1 MEVKAFRE
9 SFLSSH
15 NFSSMKVL
23 IQQVHITDPSSPL
36 HGTVQDILIESG
48 IIRDIQPHLSVDA
61 AQVIEGNGLHCSP
74 GWVDVFANFGD
85 PGYEYKETLETGAAA
100 AAAGGYT
107 DVFVIPNTK
116 PVIDTKS
123 QAEYIRHK
131 AMSLPVRV
139 HPIGAVS
146 RGTEGK
152 DLAEMYD
159 MRASGAIAFSDG
171 LNPIQSAGILMKALQ
186 YVKAFE
192 GVIIQIPDDKSVGA
206 GGLVHEG
213 VVSTRLGLPGKP
225 MMAEELLVA
234 RDIKLARYTDS
245 KLHFTGV
252 TSPKSLEYIR
262 RAKEAGLAVT
272 CSVTPYHLFF
282 TDDDLVEYDTNLK
295 VYPPLRSKAEKETIK
310 KAVMDGTVDCIASH
324 HLPHEYDSK
333 VLEFENA
340 KYGMTGLETSY
351 AVLKTVLPLVPE
363 EKWVN
368 LLCHNPRRIFGLD
381 QPVFEK
387 DMTACI
393 TLFDPKGQ
401 TSVNE
406 LFFRSKSRNSAFIG
420 KTLNGKVIGIIRGEK
435 IFLNR

>member
-1 MEVKAFRE
+1 MQ
-9 SFLSSH
+9 
-15 NFSSMKVL
+15 VL
-23 IQQVHITDPSSPL
+23 IQQAHIIDPLSPL
-36 HGTVQDILIESG
+36 HGTIQDILVESG
-48 IIRDIQPHLSVDA
+48 IIKDIQPAIKVKADK
-61 AQVIEGNGLHCSP
+61 VVTGNNLHVSS

-123 QAEYIRHK
+123 QAAYISRRST
-131 AMSLPVRV
+131 SLPVTV

-146 RGTEGK
+146 KGTEGK

-171 LNPIQSAGILMKALQ
+171 LNPIQSAGILLKALQ
-186 YVKAFE
+186 YVKVFD

-206 GGLVHEG
+206 NGLVHEG
-213 VVSTRLGLPGKP
+213 IVSTRLGLPGKP

-234 RDIKLARYTDS
+234 RDIKLARYAES

-262 RAKEAGLAVT
+262 RAKDAGLAVT

-282 TDDDLVEYDTNLK
+282 TDEDLLHYDTNLK
-295 VYPPLRSKAEKETIK
+295 VFPPLRTQTDRGLLQA
-310 KAVMDGTVDCIASH
+310 AVADGTVDCIASH

-333 VLEFENA
+333 ILEFEYA
-340 KYGMTGLETSY
+340 KYGMTGLETTY
-351 AVLKTVLPLVPE
+351 AVLKTVLPQVPDS
-363 EKWVN
+363 KWVE
-368 LLCHNPRRIFGLD
+368 LLSINPRKIFGLP
-381 QPVFEK
+381 QPLIQK
-387 DMTACI
+387 DAPAQLTI
-393 TLFDPKGQ
+393 FDPGQ
-401 TSVNE
+401 SITIQDG
-406 LFFRSKSRNSAFIG
+406 FFRSKSKNSAFTG
-420 KTLNGKVIGIIRGEK
+420 KTLQGQVRGIINGRNV
-435 IFLNR
+435 ILN

>member
-1 MEVKAFRE
+1 
-9 SFLSSH
+9 
-15 NFSSMKVL
+15 MKVL
-23 IQQVHITDPSSPL
+23 IQQAHIVDPSSPL
-36 HGTVQDILIESG
+36 HGTIQDIFIDEG
-48 IIRDIQPHLSVDA
+48 FIRDIKTELKVKAD
-61 AQVIEGNGLHCSP
+61 QVISGNNLHCSP
-74 GWVDVFANFGD
+74 GWVDVFANFAD

-107 DVFVIPNTK
+107 DVFVIPNTR

-131 AMSLPVRV
+131 SVSLPVRV

-146 RGTEGK
+146 KGTEGK

-192 GVIIQIPDDKSVGA
+192 GVVIQIPDDKSVGY
-206 GGLVHEG
+206 GGLMHEG
-213 VVSTRLGLPGKP
+213 IISTQLGLPGKP

-234 RDIKLARYTDS
+234 RDIKLARYTNS

-252 TSPKSLEYIR
+252 TSPRSLEYIK
-262 RAKEAGLAVT
+262 RAKDAGLQVT

-282 TDDDLVEYDTNLK
+282 VDEDLVQYDTNLK
-295 VYPPLRSKAEKETIK
+295 VYPPLRSKAEREVLRKSV
-310 KAVMDGTVDCIASH
+310 ADGTVDCIATH

-340 KYGMTGLETSY
+340 KYGMIGLETSY
-351 AVLKTVLPLVPE
+351 AVLKTVLPEVTE
-363 EKWVN
+363 EKWVD
-368 LLCHNPRRIFGLD
+368 LLCNNPRRIFGLELPSINKD
-381 QPVFEK
+381 MAACVTVFE
-387 DMTACI
+387 
-393 TLFDPKGQ
+393 PGRQ
-401 TSVNE
+401 TIVE
-406 LFFRSKSRNSAFIG
+406 ETFFRSRSKNSAFIG
-420 KTLNGKVIGIIRGEK
+420 KTLNGSVKGIINREK
-435 IFLNR
+435 AFLNY